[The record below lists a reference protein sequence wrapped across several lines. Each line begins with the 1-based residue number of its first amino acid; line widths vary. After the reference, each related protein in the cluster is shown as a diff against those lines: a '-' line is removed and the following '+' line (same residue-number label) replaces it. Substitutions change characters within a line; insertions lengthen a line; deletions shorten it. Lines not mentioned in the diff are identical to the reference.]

1 MHLPPQEQVMSVV
14 LIYLQDFNAVLPL
27 FHASTLLRMIRT
39 CYSLGPLQRDPVAW
53 AAIYVVLGLARRHG
67 LVASH
72 ELPSS
77 AACLSRA
84 EWVLSSVVLGDVQLL
99 NIQVLVGLVMLLQA
113 SQDLKPALVL
123 IGTTLRLAHSIGLHD
138 RTHSQ
143 HLDYTHAKQR
153 AYVFWLAYV
162 LDKNLSMRA
171 RQPAVQFDDDID
183 LELPSQTVTQFLEVV
198 NEVNDNNDASGV
210 IATADGTVRMNYLT
224 ARVHLAAIEG
234 GVYDYI
240 HSTRSQKRSPEERS
254 QAVQSLASALE
265 QWKASIP
272 REFSAVESP
281 ANVPASTLRFLG
293 WLHSASLACATQIS
307 QAWAWDN
314 AWMASVRTYGR
325 QGIEPVL
332 PPAWEVLVG
341 EARDLLILS
350 KAIGDVGTSNFW

>member
-1 MHLPPQEQVMSVV
+1 MSV
-14 LIYLQDFNAVLPL
+14 LHIYLRDFNAVLPL
-27 FHASTLLRMIRT
+27 FHSSTLLPMVRA
-39 CYSLGPLQRDPVAW
+39 CYALGPMQRNPVAW

-72 ELPSS
+72 EIPPS
-77 AACLSRA
+77 AVCLSKA
-84 EWVLSSVVLGDVQLL
+84 ESVLSSVVLGEVQLL
-99 NIQVLVGLVMLLQA
+99 NIQVLVGLAMLLQA

-138 RTHSQ
+138 RMQSQ
-143 HLDYTHAKQR
+143 HLDCAHAKQS
-153 AYVFWLAYV
+153 AHVFWLAYV

-171 RQPAVQFDDDID
+171 RQPAVQCDDDIN
-183 LELPSQTVTQFLEVV
+183 LELPSQTVTQCMEDDVHH
-198 NEVNDNNDASGV
+198 NGDASG
-210 IATADGTVRMNYLT
+210 IIETADGTVRMNYLS

-240 HSTRSQKRSPEERS
+240 HSTRSQKRSPEERY
-254 QAVQSLASALE
+254 QAVQSLASALN

-272 REFSAVESP
+272 REFSAVDSP
-281 ANVPASTLRFLG
+281 ANVPASTLRLLG

-325 QGIEPVL
+325 QGIKPVL

-350 KAIGDVGTSNFW
+350 EAIGDVGTSNFW